1 MTRPQLYII
10 ANVGFIA
17 LVCIGMLRGSQSG
30 VHPLYLV
37 LLFLLCSS
45 PILSINR
52 LNDRYALLAIFS
64 VVYFVFYGAV
74 DFSQLLSGTLGPAIA
89 PGKIFAPAEL
99 VILVGG
105 LLAQVGYRVAC
116 RTRNV
121 QQNAALKDWPELPL
135 VLAGT
140 ALWMISTWLFW
151 KFKIEVISDT
161 TIEAERRGLGSLNG
175 LQVIG
180 FLLAGYLQPLCIIIL
195 AYAQCRYRRAY
206 MIPLLAVVLGVQMVF
221 GFVAD
226 IKGQVLIGF
235 ALVALTKLLI
245 DGSIPKSRVLLIAA
259 IIAVVFPVLQA
270 NRMLRGDL
278 SHTKA
283 EQNIIQTLQKAI
295 ETTGKANSGA
305 NRAQSFL
312 ERMNLKPS
320 VELIVART
328 GVDVRYQSGHTLV
341 PLLAVFI
348 PRLIWPSK
356 PDVPTGRVMNKEFN
370 LSEQEETYI
379 SPSHLGELY
388 WNYGWP
394 GVLLGMP
401 VIGLILGYVGKRCDL
416 SERTNLTRILILV
429 ATIQLLVLGF
439 ESAIVPQY
447 SVWSRTL
454 LAVGLL
460 HWLLAR
466 TVMAPISLASP
477 IPMLTARSFPNL
489 MR

>member
-1 MTRPQLYII
+1 MTRQYPYII
-10 ANVGFIA
+10 ANAGFVA
-17 LVCIGMLRGSQSG
+17 LVGIGMLRGGQSG

-37 LLFLLCSS
+37 LLFLISGS
-45 PILSINR
+45 PVLWVKR
-52 LNDRYALLAIFS
+52 FNDRYSLLAVFFA
-64 VVYFVFYGAV
+64 VYFLYYGAL
-74 DFSQLLSGTLGPAIA
+74 DLSHLLSGEAFLAPADYGILS
-89 PGKIFAPAEL
+89 PAEL

-105 LLAQVGYRVAC
+105 LLAQIGYVIAC
-116 RTRNV
+116 RGDER
-121 QQNAALKDWPELPL
+121 QRPELKDWPEAML
-135 VLAGT
+135 VWGGA

-151 KFKIEVISDT
+151 KFKIEVITDP
-161 TIEAERRGLGSLNG
+161 TIEAEKRGLGSLSG
-175 LQVIG
+175 LQLIG

-206 MIPLLAVVLGVQMVF
+206 MIPVLAVVLGVQMVF

-226 IKGQVLIGF
+226 INGQVLIGF

-245 DGSIPKSRVLLIAA
+245 DGTIPKFRMLLMLI

-270 NRMLRGDL
+270 NRMLRGEV

-283 EQNIIQTLQKAI
+283 EQNLVQTLMKAI

-305 NRAQSFL
+305 DHAQSFV

-320 VELIVART
+320 VEMIVGRT
-328 GVDVRYQSGHTLV
+328 GMDVKYQNGDTIV
-341 PLLAVFI
+341 PLLGVFV
-348 PRLIWPSK
+348 PRLIWPEK
-356 PDVPTGRVMNKEFN
+356 PDVATGRLLNKEFN

-388 WNYGWP
+388 WNYGWR
-394 GVLLGMP
+394 GVLIGMP
-401 VIGLILGYVGKRCDL
+401 LIGLLLGYVGKRCDL
-416 SERTNLTRILILV
+416 AQGTNLTRILILV
-429 ATIQLLVLGF
+429 LTIQQLVLGF

-447 SVWSRTL
+447 SVWVRSL
-454 LAVGLL
+454 LAIGLL

-466 TVMAPISLASP
+466 RVAAPVSRAPSM
-477 IPMLTARSFPNL
+477 PMLTPRPFPNL